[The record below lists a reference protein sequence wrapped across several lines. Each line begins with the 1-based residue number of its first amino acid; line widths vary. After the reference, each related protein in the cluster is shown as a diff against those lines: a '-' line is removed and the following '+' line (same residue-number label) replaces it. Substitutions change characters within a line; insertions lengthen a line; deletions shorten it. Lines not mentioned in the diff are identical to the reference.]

1 MPVDRV
7 REVLAA
13 PDLAT
18 RNKLI
23 AEHLGALESKLAQT
37 QAAVATLRGLLQ
49 AEPAAIAVELRNV
62 PATRAL
68 AIHAV
73 VTRDE
78 LVAWWRGAL
87 GELEA
92 TCDAQQLVRTGA
104 PGGTVRAWRSS
115 SSSAATRR
123 CSFRSPAMRAPS
135 AARRW
140 RRSPRPSS
148 RSRSIAARTTTSTSP
163 MARSVRT
170 SRAHAIGVDGPVRES
185 YLVDP
190 RTPSAGWHTEIGW
203 PVFGVR

>member
-18 RNKLI
+18 RNQLI
-23 AEHLGALESKLAQT
+23 ADHLDTLETKLAQT

-49 AEPAAIAVELRNV
+49 ADAAPIAVELRAV

-73 VTRDE
+73 VDRGE
-78 LVAWWRGAL
+78 VAAWWRGAL

-92 TCDAQQLVRTGA
+92 TCDAQKLVRTGA
-104 PGGTVRAWRSS
+104 PGGLFAQALFEVERGD
-115 SSSAATRR
+115 ATM
-123 CSFRSPAMRAPS
+123 FVPVAGD
-135 AARRW
+135 AR
-140 RRSPRPSS
+140 PVG
-148 RSRSIAARTTTSTSP
+148 RTTMTTIP
-163 MARSVRT
+163 AAELAIAQHRGPHDDADVT
-170 SRAHAIGVDGPVRES
+170 YAALGKYVTAHAIGVDGPVREY